1 MGSERGPNVDD
12 LDRFR
17 LEGVLGWPELIGT
30 VLVSVDGL
38 IGDRRSEEE
47 KEGGGESWGGGGALG
62 RVLDWEV
69 ESGVGGERVGD

>member
-1 MGSERGPNVDD
+1 M
-12 LDRFR
+12 
-17 LEGVLGWPELIGT
+17 
-30 VLVSVDGL
+30 SVDGL